1 MSKRFIE
8 QRHHFVMWV
17 FHHLGFSD
25 KAIAKINQLL
35 GNDGEELESMG
46 DFVWGIAL
54 VESFALPFVIWLVIK
69 TGGL

>member
-1 MSKRFIE
+1 MSKKFVK

-35 GNDGEELESMG
+35 GNDGEELKSMG
-46 DFVWGIAL
+46 DFV
-54 VESFALPFVIWLVIK
+54 
-69 TGGL
+69 